1 MEKFENE
8 KKGIIMETKDLLDIK
23 LPLLEKFREIAP
35 GTFRHSQNVSLLCE
49 SIAVELDLEVDLL
62 KVAGLYHDIGKMNAP
77 DMFSENQTGEE
88 NIHDKLDPSISYQII
103 TRHVGD
109 SVVKVLQLPE
119 FSDKIRLM
127 DIISQHHGNTI
138 LRFFYKKSKS
148 KVDDTYRYKTPPPES
163 IEAAVLMI
171 CDGVEATARS
181 LDSSD
186 KLTESKDRRA
196 VVNTTVDRL
205 MQDYQLDDIKV
216 GDLRRI
222 KNVLYKEMENIYH
235 KREAYGDEKKDKSE
249 DDINI
254 GD

>member
-1 MEKFENE
+1 
-8 KKGIIMETKDLLDIK
+8 METKDLLDIK
-23 LPLLEKFREIAP
+23 SPLLEKFREIAP

-49 SIAVELDLEVDLL
+49 SIAVELGLEVDLL
-62 KVAGLYHDIGKMNAP
+62 KSAGLYHDIGKMNAP
-77 DMFSENQTGEE
+77 DMFSENQTGED
-88 NIHDKLDPSISYQII
+88 NIHDKLDPLISYQII

-109 SVVKVLQLPE
+109 SVVKILQLPD
-119 FSDKIRLM
+119 FPDKVRLM
-127 DIISQHHGNTI
+127 DMISQHHGNTI

-148 KVDDTYRYKTPPPES
+148 KVDDTYRYKTPVPAS

-171 CDGVEATARS
+171 CDSVEATARS
-181 LDSSD
+181 LDSND
-186 KLTESKDRRA
+186 KLGDTKDRRT

-205 MQDYQLDDIKV
+205 MQDFQLDDIKV
-216 GDLRRI
+216 GDLRTI

-235 KREAYGDEKKDKSE
+235 KREEYGDEKKEIKSE

>member
-1 MEKFENE
+1 
-8 KKGIIMETKDLLDIK
+8 METKDLLDIK
-23 LPLLEKFREIAP
+23 MPLLEKFREIAP

-49 SIAVELDLEVDLL
+49 SIAVELNLNTDLL

-77 DMFSENQTGEE
+77 DFFSENQGET
-88 NIHDKLDPSISYQII
+88 NIHDSLEPVISYQII

-109 SVVKVLQLPE
+109 SVVKILQLDE
-119 FSDKIRLM
+119 FPDKMKLM

-138 LRFFYKKSKS
+138 LSLIFKKSKT
-148 KVDDTYRYKTPPPES
+148 KVDDNYRYKTSVPQS

-171 CDGVEATARS
+171 ADSVEATARS
-181 LDSSD
+181 LDSND
-186 KLTESKDRRA
+186 ELNETKDRRA
-196 VVNTTVDRL
+196 VVDATVNRL

-222 KNVLYKEMENIYH
+222 KTVLCKDMESIYH
-235 KREAYGDEKKDKSE
+235 KREQYGDEKAAIKGA